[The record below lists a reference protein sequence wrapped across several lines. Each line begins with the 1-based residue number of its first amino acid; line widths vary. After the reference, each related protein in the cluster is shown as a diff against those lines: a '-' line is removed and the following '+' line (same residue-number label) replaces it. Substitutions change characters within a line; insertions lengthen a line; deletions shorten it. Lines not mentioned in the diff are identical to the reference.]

1 MQCGAKTRSGGACKA
16 RPMPSG
22 RCRMHGGKDSGR
34 PVTHGRYSLAHR
46 AKLAEKA
53 QEFIDDPEPGN
64 LASELALMRAL
75 LQEYLERWV
84 TGTNPGEKQIV
95 GIMGMVEAIGRMVER
110 IAKIESLT
118 ALTQAEV
125 RLLQAR
131 FADIISRYID
141 DPRKRLQLVDELEA
155 DPVLYGRAARERHER
170 ATTLE
175 G

>member
-1 MQCGAKTRSGGACKA
+1 
-16 RPMPSG
+16 
-22 RCRMHGGKDSGR
+22 
-34 PVTHGRYSLAHR
+34 VTHGRYSLAHR
-46 AKLAEKA
+46 ARLAEKA
-53 QEFIDDPEPGN
+53 QEFFEDPEPGN

-84 TGTNPGEKQIV
+84 TGINPGEKQIV

-155 DPVLYGRAARERHER
+155 DPVLHGRAARERHER